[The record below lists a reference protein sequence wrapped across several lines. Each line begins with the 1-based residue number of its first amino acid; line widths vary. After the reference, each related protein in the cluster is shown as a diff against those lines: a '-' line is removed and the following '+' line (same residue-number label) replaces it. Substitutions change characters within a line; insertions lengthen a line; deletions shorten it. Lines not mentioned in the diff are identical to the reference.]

1 MKINMDGKA
10 KEYIE
15 TKSSDKSI
23 NISINRVGSGWCQSF
38 EPSVRMGRPYNIDTF
53 DNYKVD
59 NIDVYIQKGIIARHN
74 EINIGLNKFII
85 FKSLN
90 VDGIIL

>member
-1 MKINMDGKA
+1 MNINIDQKA

-15 TKSSDKSI
+15 SKSSDKSI
-23 NISINRVGSGWCQSF
+23 NITINKVRSGWCESS
-38 EPSVRMGRPYNIDTF
+38 EPSVKMGKPYNIDSF
-53 DNYKVD
+53 HSYEVD
-59 NIDVYIQKGIIARHN
+59 DIQVFVQKGIIARHN
-74 EINIGLNKFII
+74 EINVGINKILI